1 MVLTYMMFGLLFWL
15 GLYICNRDTYNKLLL
30 TTGLCLVLAAVG
42 LGATL
47 VLSATDLLDQTHLF
61 SALFLH
67 FTFITWVI
75 AALGA
80 TTEIDNE
87 TQRRVFLWKKMLVV
101 DRVITILPILMYV
114 LISLKGRF
122 LPWDLSFEWNW
133 ILFGAVLL
141 LFAVRLLI
149 KELMAHGEAYLP
161 DFFRSL
167 DYSVIFTTIFSGQ
180 IALVIQL
187 SSSWNSMT
195 ILLLLISIC
204 ISITFQVFVYPLRA
218 VLDSIAFFTFPKLR
232 EERAHLRMVEDVQ
245 TRLNDQAEPEEMDE
259 DDLYRHTRRA
269 LAQFGDL
276 KRLAASPLTNLK
288 LIDIRL
294 HERGAE
300 DDVVERAI
308 ELKSILLESIG
319 YLKPRQDEAF
329 GTSDEWRY
337 YNALYFPYIIG
348 IKPYSMRYT
357 SDKLDATSVEALEW
371 FRTYVPERTYYN
383 WQTAGAKLVALRL
396 KEKSPTS
403 IIVLDKN
410 RWLSSK

>member
-1 MVLTYMMFGLLFWL
+1 MVLTYIMFGLLFWL
-15 GLYICNRDTYNKLLL
+15 GLYICNRDTYNKLFL
-30 TTGLCLVLAAVG
+30 TTGLCLLLGAVG
-42 LGATL
+42 LGASL

-67 FTFITWVI
+67 VTFITWMI

-80 TTEIDNE
+80 TTEMEDE
-87 TQRRVFLWKKMLVV
+87 TQRRVFLWNKLLVV
-101 DRVITILPILMYV
+101 DRVITILPIPIYV
-114 LISLKGRF
+114 LISFKGRF
-122 LPWDLSFEWNW
+122 LPWDFSFEWNW
-133 ILFGAVLL
+133 ILFGTVLL
-141 LFAVRLLI
+141 LFAVHLLI
-149 KELMAHGEAYLP
+149 KELATQGEAYLP
-161 DFFRSL
+161 DLFRSL
-167 DYSVIFTTIFSGQ
+167 DYSLLFTTIFSGQ

-218 VLDSIAFFTFPKLR
+218 ILDSIAFFTFPKLR

-259 DDLYRHTRRA
+259 EELYRHTRRA
-269 LAQFGDL
+269 LSQFGDL
-276 KRLAASPLTNLK
+276 QRLAASPLTNLK
-288 LIDIRL
+288 LIDTRL
-294 HERGAE
+294 QDRGAD

-348 IKPYSMRYT
+348 IKPYSMRYS
-357 SDKLDATSVEALEW
+357 SDKLDATSLEALAW

-396 KEKSPTS
+396 KEKSPANL
-403 IIVLDKN
+403 IAVDKK
-410 RWLSSK
+410 RSLSPK

>member
-1 MVLTYMMFGLLFWL
+1 MVLTYIMFGLLFWL
-15 GLYICNRDTYNKLLL
+15 GLYICNRDKYNKLFL
-30 TTGLCLVLAAVG
+30 TTGLSLLLAALG
-42 LGATL
+42 LGASL
-47 VLSATDLLDQTHLF
+47 VLSVTDLLDQTQLF

-67 FTFITWVI
+67 VTFITWMI

-80 TTEIDNE
+80 TTEIEDE
-87 TQRRVFLWKKMLVV
+87 TQKRVFQWNNMLVI
-101 DRVITILPILMYV
+101 DRIITIFPIFIYI

-122 LPWDLSFEWNW
+122 LSWDYSFEWNW
-133 ILFGAVLL
+133 ILFGAALL

-149 KELMAHGEAYLP
+149 KELAAQGEAYLP
-161 DFFRSL
+161 DFLRSL

-180 IALVIQL
+180 IALLIQL

-195 ILLLLISIC
+195 IFLLLISIC

-218 VLDSIAFFTFPKLR
+218 ILDSIAFFMFPKLR

-245 TRLNDQAEPEEMDE
+245 TRLDDEAEPEEMDE
-259 DDLYRHTRRA
+259 EELYRHTRRA
-269 LAQFGDL
+269 LSQFGDL
-276 KRLAASPLTNLK
+276 QRLAASPLTKLK
-288 LIDIRL
+288 LIDTRL
-294 HERGAE
+294 HDRGAD

-319 YLKPRQDEAF
+319 YLKPRQDEDF

-337 YNALYFPYIIG
+337 YNALYFPYIVG
-348 IKPYSMRYT
+348 IKPYSMRYS
-357 SDKLDATSVEALEW
+357 SDKLDASALEALAW

-396 KEKSPTS
+396 KEKSPAS
-403 IIVLDKN
+403 IIALDKKQSLN
-410 RWLSSK
+410 SK